1 MNLEKVYIFDIETNG
16 LLDTV
21 DRLHVLSVGYKDNEG
36 NWNIKSTNKKEDIFK
51 IFSNPNNTVVGHN
64 IICYDL
70 PALKIIYP
78 DIDIKANFI
87 DTLPLSWYLY
97 NDRLKHSLESW
108 GVTFATEETKKVAID
123 DWNNLSYEQYV
134 ERCEGDIRINTSLW
148 VKMLNLLRELYGE
161 DSEIIPLIKLC
172 NFKAQTLRI
181 QEENKILVDIQQ
193 CNKNLNFLEGIIQEK
208 TEELK
213 KILPQIPKKSI
224 VNFPK
229 KGLYKADGS
238 LSVAGEKYLT
248 YVKGC
253 GMPLDYEGSIEV
265 IKGYEEPN
273 PQSTSQVKDF
283 LLSKGWKPKIFKDGA
298 NGKVPQLRNDDKEL
312 CPSIIKL
319 AEKIPELKAL
329 EGLSVAQHRAGYLKA
344 FLSCSDENGYIIA
357 SYSGMAKTFRVK
369 HTKPICNL
377 PANNSQYGELIRKV
391 LICPPGKVFVNAD
404 LSSLEDKTK
413 QCCIYPFDPEYVST
427 LNKPGYDAHLTIGQK
442 AGFLSED
449 DVHFFKWYK
458 SKDKDEKDL
467 QGKYIGMSKEE
478 LSAEFIKVSK
488 IRSASKTVN
497 YACLPTDNTEVLTK
511 EGWKYYDQLSI
522 EDTILSYNTELD
534 IIEEDTINDIF
545 YYKNAEVVELKNKWW
560 AMESTANHRWY
571 GYYITGRGGT
581 KRKVNRF
588 FTTEEMKTTYSILNS
603 AKYVGGDLNMSEDEA
618 TFLGWLLSDGYYKW
632 AEVSLGRATS
642 KGTKR
647 HVKMCLTQSKK
658 KFFIEIKELLDR
670 MGLNYSI
677 TTNNSETEVFT
688 ISSPQARLLLN
699 KLGVSEDK
707 HEVLWENIIIRM
719 DKRCLNSFFNAFFK
733 GDGNLTQS
741 TESLLISQNKGNIN
755 NAIKLA
761 GFLLGYRVTSNGE
774 TCQTINLS
782 PLRYTSGQKIKK
794 TTTRSTD
801 VFCLSTS
808 NTTFII
814 RQNGLITITGN
825 CTYGASAKKISET
838 ADISMKEAETLH
850 KAYWDQNWSVK
861 HFAESLEV
869 KTVDGRNWIYSPFSK
884 IWLLLTSDHIKFS
897 AVNQNFGAKVFDT
910 LLYFLIQRGVNPIM
924 SIHDELSFYID
935 EGQEDWATEMIEES
949 IQKVNEVFKQPI
961 KFESGPEFATS
972 YGNVH

>member
-357 SYSGMAKTFRVK
+357 GYSGMAKTFRVK

-413 QCCIYPFDPEYVST
+413 QCCIYPFDPDYVST

-449 DVHFFKWYK
+449 DVHFFRWYK

-467 QGKYIGMSKEE
+467 QGKYIGMSKDE
-478 LSAEFIKVSK
+478 LSNEFVKVSK

-497 YACLPTDNTEVLTK
+497 YA
-511 EGWKYYDQLSI
+511 
-522 EDTILSYNTELD
+522 
-534 IIEEDTINDIF
+534 
-545 YYKNAEVVELKNKWW
+545 A
-560 AMESTANHRWY
+560 
-571 GYYITGRGGT
+571 
-581 KRKVNRF
+581 
-588 FTTEEMKTTYSILNS
+588 
-603 AKYVGGDLNMSEDEA
+603 
-618 TFLGWLLSDGYYKW
+618 
-632 AEVSLGRATS
+632 
-642 KGTKR
+642 
-647 HVKMCLTQSKK
+647 
-658 KFFIEIKELLDR
+658 
-670 MGLNYSI
+670 
-677 TTNNSETEVFT
+677 
-688 ISSPQARLLLN
+688 
-699 KLGVSEDK
+699 
-707 HEVLWENIIIRM
+707 
-719 DKRCLNSFFNAFFK
+719 
-733 GDGNLTQS
+733 
-741 TESLLISQNKGNIN
+741 
-755 NAIKLA
+755 
-761 GFLLGYRVTSNGE
+761 
-774 TCQTINLS
+774 
-782 PLRYTSGQKIKK
+782 
-794 TTTRSTD
+794 
-801 VFCLSTS
+801 
-808 NTTFII
+808 
-814 RQNGLITITGN
+814 
-825 CTYGASAKKISET
+825 TYGASPKKIAET

-884 IWLLLTSDHIKFS
+884 IWLLLTSDHIRFS

-961 KFESGPEFATS
+961 KFESGPEFANS

>member
-1 MNLEKVYIFDIETNG
+1 MNLEKIYIFDIETNG
-16 LLDTV
+16 LLDVV
-21 DRLHVLSVGYKDNEG
+21 DRLHVLSVGYKDNKG

-108 GVTFATEETKKVAID
+108 GDTFATEETKKVAID

-134 ERCEGDIRINTSLW
+134 ERCEGDIRINTNLW

-193 CNKNLNFLEGIIQEK
+193 CNKNLDFLEGIIQEK

-224 VNFPK
+224 INFPK

-253 GMPLDYEGSIEV
+253 GMPLDYEGPIEV

-344 FLSCSDENGYIIA
+344 FLSCADENGYIIA
-357 SYSGMAKTFRVK
+357 GYSGMAKTFRVK

-497 YACLPTDNTEVLTK
+497 YA
-511 EGWKYYDQLSI
+511 
-522 EDTILSYNTELD
+522 
-534 IIEEDTINDIF
+534 
-545 YYKNAEVVELKNKWW
+545 A
-560 AMESTANHRWY
+560 
-571 GYYITGRGGT
+571 
-581 KRKVNRF
+581 
-588 FTTEEMKTTYSILNS
+588 
-603 AKYVGGDLNMSEDEA
+603 
-618 TFLGWLLSDGYYKW
+618 
-632 AEVSLGRATS
+632 
-642 KGTKR
+642 
-647 HVKMCLTQSKK
+647 
-658 KFFIEIKELLDR
+658 
-670 MGLNYSI
+670 
-677 TTNNSETEVFT
+677 
-688 ISSPQARLLLN
+688 
-699 KLGVSEDK
+699 
-707 HEVLWENIIIRM
+707 
-719 DKRCLNSFFNAFFK
+719 
-733 GDGNLTQS
+733 
-741 TESLLISQNKGNIN
+741 
-755 NAIKLA
+755 
-761 GFLLGYRVTSNGE
+761 
-774 TCQTINLS
+774 
-782 PLRYTSGQKIKK
+782 
-794 TTTRSTD
+794 
-801 VFCLSTS
+801 
-808 NTTFII
+808 
-814 RQNGLITITGN
+814 
-825 CTYGASAKKISET
+825 TYGASPKKISET

-910 LLYFLIQRGVNPIM
+910 LLYFLIQRGINPIM

-935 EGQEDWATEMIEES
+935 EGKEDWATEMIEES

-972 YGNVH
+972 YGDVH